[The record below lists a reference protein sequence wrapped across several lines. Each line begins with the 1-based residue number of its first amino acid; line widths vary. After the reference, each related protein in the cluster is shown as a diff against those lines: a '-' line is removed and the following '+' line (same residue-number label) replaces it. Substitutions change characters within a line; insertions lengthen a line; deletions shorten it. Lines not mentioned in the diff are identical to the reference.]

1 MDGEALLHYQIPT
14 MNRTWALLFFLFA
27 VCFSSIHAA
36 TVKGTV
42 VDKTNGAPVFNAL
55 VYCGTNG
62 AYTDQDGVFRIENV
76 TVGTYWFQV
85 RMIGYGRD
93 SVQATI
99 AYDNELVLLGL
110 IRLSE
115 SASSYTDP
123 VVISDYYTNR
133 PAQRLTDFDCTVI
146 NSGKKN
152 DVIVIGQT
160 DANVVL
166 SNPRQLFARV
176 AGINVWENDGTGT
189 GISIGTRGLSPNRS
203 WEFNLRQ
210 NGYDIASDPVGYPE
224 AYFVPPM
231 EGVESIEILRG
242 ASALQYGSQFGG
254 MVNYRMKK
262 APEDKAC
269 QAEVSLS
276 AGSYG
281 MMNSFTSIGGTK
293 GKISYY
299 GYYNYRRADGWR
311 ENTAYFNNNG
321 YASFVYR
328 PTNKMTIGVEYT
340 AMYYVLQ
347 QPGGLTDSM
356 FKANARE
363 SVRERNWFSIRWNMP
378 AFNFR
383 YEFNTNLTT
392 ELKAVAI
399 MSQRNS
405 VGYTGTP
412 NTADNMGQRTV
423 DRDYYTNFGFEWRN
437 IWKYKL
443 WGKERSGLSFGVR
456 YYQGHTDRKQGK
468 GTDGND
474 AEFIFAD
481 PNNMA
486 RDLDLNSKNIAFFS
500 ENLFYIGKKLKL
512 VPGVRYELITTSAEG
527 IPAVK
532 REERKYQF
540 PLFGVAG
547 EYALPLGIN
556 LYANWSQSFRPVTF
570 SELWTTN
577 AALIIDPNISASK
590 GWSSDVGIRGSFRN
604 ALYYDVSAFLMQID
618 GRIGDVSVTDDSGN
632 TILMRMN
639 AGNSKHTGVEAYVDI
654 HPLQFFTSGSKLGDF
669 GLFTS
674 VSYTEAYYTEGANEG
689 KRVEYAPRWIVR
701 SGVSFQYRRIST
713 TFTWTYN
720 DGVYADAKNTEASV
734 SGTAGSIPSYNVLDC
749 SVTYKLPKNFALKG
763 SLNNI
768 ANNQYFTRRSGGYPG
783 PGIVSCDGRAFA
795 VSLSA
800 KF

>member
-1 MDGEALLHYQIPT
+1 MKISTLVSFIFILT
-14 MNRTWALLFFLFA
+14 RLSVLN
-27 VCFSSIHAA
+27 AA

-42 VDKTNGAPVFNAL
+42 VDKSTGAPIFNAV
-55 VYCGTNG
+55 VYSGQHG
-62 AYTDQDGVFRIENV
+62 AYTDQDGIFRIENV
-76 TVGTYWFQV
+76 SVGTHWFQI
-85 RMIGYGRD
+85 RLTGYGRD
-93 SVQATI
+93 SVKALVTR
-99 AYDNELVLLGL
+99 DNELVLLGQ
-110 IRLSE
+110 ISIAE
-115 SASSYTDP
+115 AGNAYTDT

-133 PAQRLTDFDCTVI
+133 PAQRLTDIDGTVI

-152 DVIVIGQT
+152 DVVMIGQT

-176 AGINVWENDGTGT
+176 PGINVWENDGTGT

-262 APEDKAC
+262 GPDDRPI
-269 QAEVSLS
+269 QTEVSLTG
-276 AGSYG
+276 GSFR
-281 MMNSFTSIGGTK
+281 MMNSFASLGGTK

-321 YASFVYR
+321 FASFTFR
-328 PTNKMTIGVEYT
+328 PTEKITLCVEYT
-340 AMYYVLQ
+340 GMYYILQ

-356 FKANARE
+356 FHVNARE
-363 SVRERNWFSIRWNMP
+363 SFLERNWFSVRWNMP

-383 YEFNTNLTT
+383 YEVNNHFMT

-399 MSQRNS
+399 MSERNS

-423 DRDYYTNFGFEWRN
+423 DRDYYTNFGAEWRN
-437 IWKYKL
+437 IWKYSL
-443 WGKERSGLSFGVR
+443 FGNERSALSFGAR
-456 YYQGHTDRKQGK
+456 FYQGRTDRMQGK
-468 GTDGND
+468 GTDGSD

-481 PNNMA
+481 PNNLS
-486 RDLDLNSKNIAFFS
+486 RDLDLNSQNVAVFA
-500 ENLFYIGKKLKL
+500 ENLFRIGKNIK
-512 VPGVRYELITTSAEG
+512 VSPGVRYEMIFASAQG
-527 IPAVK
+527 TPAVK
-532 REERKYQF
+532 KEERSYNF
-540 PLFGVAG
+540 PLFGVAT
-547 EYALPLGIN
+547 EYQLPLGISF
-556 LYANWSQSFRPVTF
+556 YGNWSQSYRPVTF
-570 SELWTTN
+570 NELWTTS
-577 AALIIDPNISASK
+577 AALTIDPNITASK
-590 GWSSDVGIRGSFRN
+590 GWSSDAGIRGSVRN
-604 ALYYDVSAFLMQID
+604 ALYYDISTFWMQIE
-618 GRIGDVSVTDDSGN
+618 GRIGDATVTDDKGNSG
-632 TILMRMN
+632 LMRTN
-639 AGNSKHTGVEAYVDI
+639 VGNSKATGVEAYVDV
-654 HPLQFFTSGSKLGDF
+654 HPIQFCSKCNKFGDL

-674 VSYTEAYYTEGANEG
+674 VSYVEAYYTEGTNKG
-689 KRVEYAPRWIVR
+689 KRVEYAPRWTVR
-701 SGVSFQYRRIST
+701 SGLSYQYRRFST

-720 DGVYADAKNTEASV
+720 DAVYSDAKNTVYSATAT
-734 SGTAGSIPSYNVLDC
+734 SGWIPSYNVLDW
-749 SVTYKLPKNFALKG
+749 SVTCKLPKNFVVKG

-768 ANNQYFTRRSGGYPG
+768 ANNMYYTRRSGGYPG
-783 PGIVSCDGRAFA
+783 PGIIPCDGRSFA
-795 VSLSA
+795 VTLSA

>member
-1 MDGEALLHYQIPT
+1 MNNAKYFTVYLLLVLVSAAQ
-14 MNRTWALLFFLFA
+14 
-27 VCFSSIHAA
+27 AA
-36 TVKGTV
+36 TIKGTV
-42 VDKTNGAPVFNAL
+42 KDKSNGTPIFGAL
-55 VYCGTNG
+55 VYSGTHG
-62 AYTDQDGVFRIENV
+62 AYTDQDGNFRIENV
-76 TVGTYWFQV
+76 NAGSYWFQI
-85 RMIGYGRD
+85 RLMGYSAD
-93 SVQATI
+93 SVKAEVSRES
-99 AYDNELVLLGL
+99 ELVLLGEIML
-110 IRLSE
+110 AEAIGGIS
-115 SASSYTDP
+115 DP

-133 PAQRLTDFDCTVI
+133 PSQRLTDIDGTVI

-152 DVIVIGQT
+152 DVIMIDQT

-176 AGINVWENDGTGT
+176 PGINVWENDGTGT
-189 GISIGTRGLSPNRS
+189 GISIATRGLSPNRS

-262 APEDKAC
+262 APDDKPV
-269 QAEVSLS
+269 QAEVSLTG
-276 AGSYG
+276 GSFG
-281 MMNSFTSIGGTK
+281 MMNSFVSLGGTK

-311 ENTAYFNNNG
+311 ENTSYFNNNG
-321 YASFVYR
+321 FASFTYR
-328 PTNKMTIGVEYT
+328 PTEKMTIGLEYT
-340 AMYYVLQ
+340 GMYYILQ

-383 YEFNTNLTT
+383 YEFNNHWMT

-399 MSQRNS
+399 LSERNS

-423 DRDYYTNFGFEWRN
+423 DRDYYTNFGAEWRN
-437 IWKYKL
+437 IWKYNL
-443 WGKERSGLSFGVR
+443 FGEERSALSFGAR
-456 YYQGHTDRKQGK
+456 FYQGHTDRKQGK
-468 GTDGND
+468 GTDGTD
-474 AEFIFAD
+474 AEFIFANPD
-481 PNNMA
+481 NMV
-486 RDLDLNSKNIAFFS
+486 RDLDLNSQNIAFFA
-500 ENLFYIGKKLKL
+500 ENLFRIGKNLK
-512 VPGVRYELITTSAEG
+512 VSPGVRYEMIMTSAEG

-532 REERKYQF
+532 KEERNYNF

-547 EYALPLGIN
+547 EYKLPFGIN
-556 LYANWSQSFRPVTF
+556 IYGNWSQSYRPVTF

-577 AALIIDPNISASK
+577 AALVIDPNITASK
-590 GWSSDVGIRGSFRN
+590 GWSSDAGIRGSYRN
-604 ALYYDVSAFLMQID
+604 ALYYDISTFLMQIE
-618 GRIGDVSVTDDSGN
+618 GRIGDVTTTDDSGN
-632 TILMRMN
+632 SILMRTN
-639 AGNSKHTGVEAYVDI
+639 AGNSKHSGVEAYVDV
-654 HPLQFFTSGSKLGDF
+654 HPLQFFSCGNKFGDF
-669 GLFTS
+669 GLFSS
-674 VSYTEAYYTEGANEG
+674 VSYTEAYYTEGANIG
-689 KRVEYAPRWIVR
+689 KRVEYAPRWTVR
-701 SGVSFQYRRIST
+701 SGLSYQYRRLST

-720 DGVYADAKNTEASV
+720 DGVYSDAKNTASST
-734 SGTAGSIPSYNVLDC
+734 SGTSGWIPSYNVLDW
-749 SVTYKLPKNFALKG
+749 SVTCKLPKNFAVKG

-768 ANNQYFTRRSGGYPG
+768 TDNMYFTRRSGGYPG
-783 PGIVSCDGRAFA
+783 PGILPCDGRSFA
-795 VSLSA
+795 VTLSA